1 MFPQPLGLDLPE
13 EVSPSVADQGAPV
26 MTCPRGKFLW
36 RTEGSGEKK
45 PYLHQVPTATTTKF
59 DTLSGAAGSENN
71 RTEFSDLLLI

>member
-45 PYLHQVPTATTTKF
+45 PYLHQVPTANH
-59 DTLSGAAGSENN
+59 SVSNN
-71 RTEFSDLLLI
+71 NKIRHPLWRCWI